1 MYEFLMTPGIET
13 YIVIACVGAALFT
26 QLRVWRWP
34 GAVLGFLQAGVR
46 GSRLLGGDPGLS
58 QVLVR
63 LLLLVIFVSL
73 CATIPWFLPVL
84 IAGYIIKRVL

>member
-1 MYEFLMTPGIET
+1 MHEFLMTPGIET

-46 GSRLLGGDPGLS
+46 GSRLLGGD

-73 CATIPWFLPVL
+73 CVTIPWFLPVL